1 MSPATARL
9 GLPNLG
15 DGVGLRDVHF
25 RHLLATSPETWGVDW
40 FEIVSE
46 NFLDDHGFAAHVLDH
61 VAAHRPVVMHG
72 VSLSIGSTDPLDTGY
87 LRKLAAL
94 ADRVRPAWISDHLCW
109 TGVNGVVSHDLLPM
123 PLTRRSLAHVAGR
136 VRAVQD
142 RLGRPLIL
150 ENPSTY
156 LEFGVSE
163 IPEWEF
169 LAALAE
175 ATGCGLLLDVNNVFV
190 SAFNHGFDAVAY
202 VENLPAEH
210 IVQVHLAGPSDQGSH
225 LLDTHDRPVP
235 DEVWGLYALAQQRT
249 GGVATLLEWD
259 ADIPP
264 FADLVAELAKAADVR
279 AAALPITGQADP
291 PVAMPAP
298 ATVAASAHRPASRAE
313 TGPQLPD
320 LQEWMLSACTA
331 ADADPDPSGPVLAVR
346 DVVRA
351 SGRQSAGERL
361 GVYARGYLAR
371 LLGCLRAEFPV
382 LHALVGDQVFDL
394 FGQAYIAACPPRSYT
409 LFDLGAGFPGFLA
422 ETRPRPLG
430 PPGSSD
436 ALPAALGR
444 LERARLEARCAPG
457 VETDPAHAPI
467 DPVAVMTMPDL
478 VVRTPGSLRLLRLD
492 FALLDAL
499 AAADRGERPDLP
511 AAADTRYAVARSRYR
526 VRVRAVAPW
535 QHAFLRSCGT
545 RGRDIPAAIATTA
558 EVSGLDPADLWADL
572 VTWLPLAVDAGM
584 ATVEQSP
591 TGQVRGSPPRR

>member
-25 RHLLATSPETWGVDW
+25 RHLLTTPPDAWDVDW

-72 VSLSIGSTDPLDTGY
+72 VSLSIGSTDPLDSGY

-123 PLTRRSLAHVAGR
+123 PLTRRSLAHVADR

-175 ATGCGLLLDVNNVFV
+175 DTGCGLLLDVNNVFV
-190 SAFNHGFDAVAY
+190 SAVNHGFDAVAY
-202 VENLPAEH
+202 VESLPAEH

-235 DEVWGLYALAQQRT
+235 DEVWRLYALAQRRT
-249 GGVATLLEWD
+249 GGVSTLLEWD
-259 ADIPP
+259 ADIPAFP
-264 FADLVAELAKAADVR
+264 DLVAELAKAGDVR
-279 AAALPITGQADP
+279 AGALPATEPSGP
-291 PVAMPAP
+291 PAPVPAP
-298 ATVAASAHRPASRAE
+298 APAGGLAATVTGARPVSRAG
-313 TGPQLPD
+313 TGPQLRD
-320 LQEWMLSACTA
+320 VQEWMLSACTA
-331 ADADPDPSGPVLAVR
+331 ADADADRPGPGLAVG

-351 SGRQSAGERL
+351 SGRQSAEERL

-382 LHALVGDQVFDL
+382 LHTLVGDQVFDL

-430 PPGSSD
+430 PPGSPD

-467 DPVAVMTMPDL
+467 DPVAVLTRPDL
-478 VVRTPGSLRLLRLD
+478 VARTPASLRLLRLD

-499 AAADRGERPDLP
+499 AAADRGEPPEVP
-511 AAADTRYAVARSRYR
+511 AAADTHYAVARSRYR
-526 VRVRAVAPW
+526 VRTRTLTPW
-535 QHAFLRSCGT
+535 QHAFLTACGT
-545 RGRDIPAAIATTA
+545 RGRDIPVAVATAA
-558 EVSGLDPADLWADL
+558 EVSGLDPGDLWAEL

-584 ATVEQSP
+584 VTV
-591 TGQVRGSPPRR
+591 GQRDPG